1 MSPIGARLRHGVSG
15 GVCLAHGL
23 CRDAEKCMSAYI
35 RRIVSTEMQKGVP
48 RTSEAYLM
56 QSRDIP

>member
-1 MSPIGARLRHGVSG
+1 MSPIGARLRHGGSG